1 MKKPQIIVIAIIVVL
16 IAIML
21 IAIAIAPHDE
31 LPGSAGRPYN
41 CYELECV
48 VVSCEQ
54 GMLFE
59 DTTGNLWAMA
69 MDGTAYTIG
78 QHVLLQMDSCG
89 TASVLDDVIV
99 SVNGGAE

>member
-1 MKKPQIIVIAIIVVL
+1 
-16 IAIML
+16 
-21 IAIAIAPHDE
+21 
-31 LPGSAGRPYN
+31 
-41 CYELECV
+41 
-48 VVSCEQ
+48 
-54 GMLFE
+54 MLFE

-69 MDGTAYTIG
+69 MDGTAYTVG